1 MEVRLAER
9 FFFDLTNGQ
18 STIPDEG
25 GVLATDVDEA
35 IAQAEAVLG
44 DMRADDE
51 LSDDDGAWAMI
62 IRDAAGRLLM
72 TLPIVPRP

>member
-9 FFFDLTNGQ
+9 FFFDLTDGQ

-25 GVLATDVDEA
+25 GVLAADVDEA

-44 DMRADDE
+44 EMRADDE

-62 IRDAAGRLLM
+62 IRDAAGHLLM